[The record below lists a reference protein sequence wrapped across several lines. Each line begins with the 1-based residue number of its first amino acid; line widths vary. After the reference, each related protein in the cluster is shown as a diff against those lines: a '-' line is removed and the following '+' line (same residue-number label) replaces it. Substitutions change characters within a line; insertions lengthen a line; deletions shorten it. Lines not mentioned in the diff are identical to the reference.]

1 MMTVTEAVLAR
12 YSVRA
17 FLDRP
22 VERAT
27 IVEILETAKRS
38 PSGGNLQPWHVDVL
52 TGAPLA
58 ALQARVRDLLSA
70 NPTGEGTEYP
80 VYPPALPEPWRSRRH
95 RVGEQLY
102 ASIGIPREDRPR
114 RLRQF
119 AENYRFFG
127 APVGLFFSI
136 PRSFGPP
143 QWAHLGMFIQTVM
156 LLAVERGL
164 GACAQEAW
172 AIVHKTVG
180 DLLGFP
186 EDRMLYCG
194 MALGW
199 PDEAHPINGW
209 RSEREPV
216 ESFARFSGFESP
228 SPVQGRL

>member
-1 MMTVTEAVLAR
+1 VITATEAVLAR

-22 VERAT
+22 VERRL
-27 IVEILETAKRS
+27 IEEILDFARRG

-52 TGAPLA
+52 AGAPLA
-58 ALQARVRDLLSA
+58 ALKSRVLQSLAA
-70 NPTGEGTEYP
+70 NPEGEGTEYP
-80 VYPPALPEPWRSRRH
+80 VYPPKLAEPWRSRRY

-102 ASIGIPREDRPR
+102 ESIGIPREDRPA

-119 AENYRFFG
+119 ARNFDLFG

-136 PRSFGPP
+136 ERSFGPP
-143 QWAHLGMFIQTVM
+143 QWAHLGMFIQNIA

-172 AIVHKTVG
+172 ALVHGTVG
-180 DLLGFP
+180 TILDMP
-186 EDRMLYCG
+186 ESRMLYCG

-199 PDEAHPINGW
+199 PDEAHPINAW
-209 RSEREPV
+209 RSEREPLS
-216 ESFARFSGFESP
+216 SFATFSGF
-228 SPVQGRL
+228 

>member
-1 MMTVTEAVLAR
+1 MTRVTEAVLAR

-22 VERAT
+22 VEQLLVA
-27 IVEILETAKRS
+27 EILETAKRS

-52 TGAPLA
+52 SSEPLA
-58 ALQARVRDLLSA
+58 TLQDRVRETLRA
-70 NPTGEGTEYP
+70 YPGGEGTEYP
-80 VYPPALPEPWRSRRH
+80 VYPPALAEPWRGRRH

-114 RLRQF
+114 RLLQF

-143 QWAHLGMFIQTVM
+143 QWAHLGVFVQTIM

-180 DLLGFP
+180 EFLDLP
-186 EDRMLYCG
+186 EERMLYCG

-199 PDEAHPINGW
+199 PDEAHPINAW
-209 RSEREPV
+209 RSEREPL
-216 ESFARFSGFESP
+216 ESFVTFRGFD
-228 SPVQGRL
+228 

>member
-1 MMTVTEAVLAR
+1 MATATEAVLAR

-22 VERAT
+22 VDRAT
-27 IVEILETAKRS
+27 VEEILETAKRS

-52 TGAPLA
+52 AGA
-58 ALQARVRDLLSA
+58 ALAGLKARVSDSLKA

-80 VYPPALPEPWRSRRH
+80 VYPPALVEPWRSRRH

-102 ASIGIPREDRPR
+102 ESIGIPREDRPA

-119 AENYRFFG
+119 ARNFDLFG

-136 PRSFGPP
+136 ERSFGPP
-143 QWAHLGMFIQTVM
+143 QWAHLGMFIQSIA

-172 AIVHKTVG
+172 ALVHKTVAQFL
-180 DLLGFP
+180 DIP
-186 EDRMLYCG
+186 ESRMLYCG
-194 MALGW
+194 MGLGW
-199 PDEAHPINGW
+199 PDEAHRINGW
-209 RSEREPV
+209 RSEREPL
-216 ESFARFSGFESP
+216 ESFATIRGF
-228 SPVQGRL
+228 

>member
-1 MMTVTEAVLAR
+1 MMTATETVRAR

-27 IVEILETAKRS
+27 IEEMLGIAARS

-52 TGAPLA
+52 TGEALAGLVGRVGESLA
-58 ALQARVRDLLSA
+58 AS
-70 NPTGEGTEYP
+70 PTGEGLEYP
-80 VYPPALPEPWRSRRH
+80 VYPPALAAPWRDRRH
-95 RVGEQLY
+95 KVGEQLY
-102 ASIGIPREDRPR
+102 QSIGIPREDRPA

-119 AENYRFFG
+119 AHNYRLFG

-136 PRSFGPP
+136 ERSFGPP

-156 LLAVERGL
+156 LLAFERGL

-172 AIVHKTVG
+172 AIAHKTVG
-180 DLLGFP
+180 DCLGLP
-186 EDRMLYCG
+186 ESRMLYCG

-199 PDEAHPINGW
+199 PDEAVPINGW
-209 RSEREPV
+209 RSEREPL
-216 ESFARFSGFESP
+216 ESFTTFRGF
-228 SPVQGRL
+228 

>member
-1 MMTVTEAVLAR
+1 MATATEAVLAR

-27 IVEILETAKRS
+27 IEAILEVASRS
-38 PSGGNLQPWHVDVL
+38 PSGGNLQPWYIDVL
-52 TGAPLA
+52 AGDALADLEKRVELSLA
-58 ALQARVRDLLSA
+58 A
-70 NPTGEGTEYP
+70 NPAGEGTEYP
-80 VYPPALPEPWRSRRH
+80 VYPPALAEPWRSRRH

-102 ASIGIPREDRPR
+102 AAIGIPREDRPR

-136 PRSFGPP
+136 PRGFGPP
-143 QWAHLGMFIQTVM
+143 QWAHLGMFVQTVM

-172 AIVHKTVG
+172 AIVQKTVG
-180 DLLGFP
+180 DFLGFP

-199 PDEAHPINGW
+199 PDEAHPINAW
-209 RSEREPV
+209 RSEREPLERFV
-216 ESFARFSGFESP
+216 SFRGFD
-228 SPVQGRL
+228 